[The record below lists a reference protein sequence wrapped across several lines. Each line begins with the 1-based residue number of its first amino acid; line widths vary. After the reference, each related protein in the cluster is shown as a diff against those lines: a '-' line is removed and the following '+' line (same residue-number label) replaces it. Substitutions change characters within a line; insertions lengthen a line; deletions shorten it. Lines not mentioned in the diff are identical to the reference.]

1 MGQPL
6 LPANMKETIINIQS
20 SSVGNE
26 KELKKADIIISGCSV
41 LVMDDDLTLIQDG
54 AIAVEGSAIASVGS
68 TQDIEKAY
76 GAGQIIQAEG
86 RLAMPGLVN
95 VHTHAPMVYFRGL
108 ADDLPLRE
116 WLEQHIWPAEAK
128 FVNADFVAEATKLAA
143 VEMIKSG
150 TTLFCDMYF
159 AQESAAKSVNEVGI
173 RAVLGEGLLDF
184 PTPVSKNP
192 EEGLKNSEKFIKN
205 WLGDKLVNPAVAPH
219 ALYTCSPEL
228 LRAAKKLADKYE
240 VLLHI
245 HLAEESWEVDKIKG
259 EEGVSPVE
267 YLNNL
272 GFLGERTSAA
282 HVNWVSDKDIEILA
296 KTRTGVC
303 HNPQSNMKLA
313 TGFCPVADMLE
324 AGVKVGLGTD
334 GASSNNDLDMF
345 GEMATASMLQ
355 KAFKKD
361 PSLLKSKEVVWM
373 ATRGGA
379 AVLGLGSQIG
389 SLEVGKKADIILINL
404 DKPHLVPMYDVYS
417 HLVYTVNGADV
428 ETVLVDGKVLMENR
442 KIKTVDEEEIIHRAQ
457 AFAKRLKE
465 EI

>member
-1 MGQPL
+1 
-6 LPANMKETIINIQS
+6 
-20 SSVGNE
+20 
-26 KELKKADIIISGCSV
+26 
-41 LVMDDDLTLIQDG
+41 
-54 AIAVEGSAIASVGS
+54 
-68 TQDIEKAY
+68 
-76 GAGQIIQAEG
+76 
-86 RLAMPGLVN
+86 
-95 VHTHAPMVYFRGL
+95 
-108 ADDLPLRE
+108 
-116 WLEQHIWPAEAK
+116 
-128 FVNADFVAEATKLAA
+128 
-143 VEMIKSG
+143 
-150 TTLFCDMYF
+150 
-159 AQESAAKSVNEVGI
+159 
-173 RAVLGEGLLDF
+173 
-184 PTPVSKNP
+184 
-192 EEGLKNSEKFIKN
+192 
-205 WLGDKLVNPAVAPH
+205 
-219 ALYTCSPEL
+219 
-228 LRAAKKLADKYE
+228 
-240 VLLHI
+240 
-245 HLAEESWEVDKIKG
+245 
-259 EEGVSPVE
+259 
-267 YLNNL
+267 
-272 GFLGERTSAA
+272 
-282 HVNWVSDKDIEILA
+282 
-296 KTRTGVC
+296 
-303 HNPQSNMKLA
+303 MKLA